1 MKQFFIKSWY
11 YFIMIAMI
19 IVIVKLYYKPATTIV
34 VEDTKAIERLRFTVD
49 SLTNAHLAFQEDIA
63 NQQAVLIENITKQ
76 NKKYAKKINDI
87 PKLSDPER
95 DNIWSDLNTS
105 EDSLPGRYWDILE
118 QKTGK

>member
-1 MKQFFIKSWY
+1 MKNFIEKSWY
-11 YFIMIAMI
+11 YFVIVAMI
-19 IVIVKLYYKPATTIV
+19 VVIVKLYYKPATTIV

-49 SLTNAHLAFQEDIA
+49 SLTQAHTAFQENIA

-95 DNIWSDLNTS
+95 DSIWSEINTS
-105 EDSLPGRYWDILE
+105 EDNLPGGYWNILE
-118 QKTGK
+118 QKAGK